1 VSAMDTAARILAIA
15 NSLRRLAPTGT
26 LGEQPERFRSERS
39 EIVADLVSLAEAV
52 MPGSSRRPTATAAKD
67 DPTAAPVMPI
77 GVPPRIKRGS
87 TGSFVLNGRHIVIQH
102 RRASFA
108 V

>member
-1 VSAMDTAARILAIA
+1 M
-15 NSLRRLAPTGT
+15 
-26 LGEQPERFRSERS
+26 GEQPERFRSDRS

-52 MPGSSRRPTATAAKD
+52 MPGSSRRPTATVAAKD
-67 DPTAAPVMPI
+67 DPTAAPSRAKQ
-77 GVPPRIKRGS
+77 G
-87 TGSFVLNGRHIVIQH
+87 TGSFLINGRLIVIQQ